1 TPGTVK
7 LWESPGRAGG
17 LPGLN
22 YDPGIQYEPRPD
34 ACRSCVCHHT
44 RYRGTPPKITR
55 RVLHPLNVARGDPQ
69 ANAEAS
75 SLTLCPRSGT
85 SEAPD
90 SPPRAPPTAESAHN
104 TPDALPGRWGISSAR
119 PPPMDQP
126 PWPPRSAPVGCQTR
140 TAAAETT
147 AARHQPA
154 TAVAP
159 RTPWRDSSR
168 IRLAAHRAGYTP

>member
-1 TPGTVK
+1 MMISGLTV
-7 LWESPGRAGG
+7 LSPPDFVRTIGDERHG
-17 LPGLN
+17 LLLVS
-22 YDPGIQYEPRPD
+22 RC
-34 ACRSCVCHHT
+34 CRGKAQCDINLSSSPHLEH
-44 RYRGTPPKITR
+44 Y
-55 RVLHPLNVARGDPQ
+55 PQ

-90 SPPRAPPTAESAHN
+90 SPPLAPPTAESAHN
-104 TPDALPGRWGISSAR
+104 APDALPGRWGISSAR
-119 PPPMDQP
+119 HPPMDQP
-126 PWPPRSAPVGCQTR
+126 PWPPLSAPVGCQTR

-159 RTPWRDSSR
+159 RTPRRDSSP
-168 IRLAAHRAGYTP
+168 IRLAARRAGYTP